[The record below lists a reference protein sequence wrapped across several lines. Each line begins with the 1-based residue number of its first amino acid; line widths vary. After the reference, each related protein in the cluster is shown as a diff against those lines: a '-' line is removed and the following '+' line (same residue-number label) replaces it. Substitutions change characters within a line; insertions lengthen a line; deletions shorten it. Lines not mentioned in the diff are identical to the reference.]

1 MKMRNKA
8 LVLIIIVS
16 LLKNVFFD
24 VREKEYE

>member
-8 LVLIIIVS
+8 LVLIIIVN